1 MLKKLKKSS
10 NSKHNLLLRLINL
23 AEQKINDENKV
34 PTRIDYVK
42 KREID
47 RSTLYSFDGPFQL
60 IHADLGN
67 LEFLGKSATT
77 PKYALLAVNIYLSKF
92 YFYPM
97 GSRKQTLQK
106 LNQFYDKIKIK
117 RKKKTMQL
125 QVCNEFQ

>member
-1 MLKKLKKSS
+1 M
-10 NSKHNLLLRLINL
+10 INL

-67 LEFLGKSATT
+67 LEFLGKSATI
-77 PKYALLAVNIYLSKF
+77 PKSALLAVNLYLSKF

-117 RKKKTMQL
+117 RKKKTMRL

>member
-1 MLKKLKKSS
+1 M
-10 NSKHNLLLRLINL
+10 LLRLINL

-77 PKYALLAVNIYLSKF
+77 PKYALLAVK
-92 YFYPM
+92 
-97 GSRKQTLQK
+97 GTLIQI
-106 LNQFYDKIKIK
+106 LYEQGHIGRFSN
-117 RKKKTMQL
+117 L
-125 QVCNEFQ
+125 H